1 MPMTMKLLAFLHDA
15 SDDDDDYDDD
25 QDDDEFLAFLHDVRR
40 RKEGGLHCVG
50 WDGPLTAKI
59 RSEDHDH
66 HHHDVFDFDEEDH
79 HDHHHH
85 DVFDDDDDKAH
96 LHFTEFA
103 ICAAFMF
110 DLYITA

>member
-1 MPMTMKLLAFLHDA
+1 M
-15 SDDDDDYDDD
+15 
-25 QDDDEFLAFLHDVRR
+25 
-40 RKEGGLHCVG
+40 
-50 WDGPLTAKI
+50 I
-59 RSEDHDH
+59 N
-66 HHHDVFDFDEEDH
+66 
-79 HDHHHH
+79 DHHHH